1 MAIKR
6 AMTRK
11 QVVEYAQANNYGP
24 RDEIIRQIKHIRWLL
39 SSLETNTDY
48 FPETELIT
56 AAVMDLRD
64 VADHYVQRQVI
75 R

>member
-1 MAIKR
+1 MATKK

-11 QVVEYAQANNYGP
+11 QVVEAAQANNHGP
-24 RDEIIRQIKHIRWLL
+24 RDEIIRQIKHPRWLI

-64 VADHYVQRQVI
+64 VAARYVQRQTVK
-75 R
+75 